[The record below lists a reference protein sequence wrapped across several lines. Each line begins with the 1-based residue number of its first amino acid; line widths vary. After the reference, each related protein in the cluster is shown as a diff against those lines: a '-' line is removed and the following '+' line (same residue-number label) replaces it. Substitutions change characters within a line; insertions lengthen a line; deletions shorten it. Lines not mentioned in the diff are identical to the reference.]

1 MVARIGFRYIYRPRA
16 DCATR
21 RKQFPAWRDV
31 MRALMAAVT
40 LFVITGCASRD
51 EPKPAA
57 RKTERERD
65 SVLGASKVPG
75 AGGVGAALRVSDSAA
90 ARRAREDSA
99 SQP

>member
-1 MVARIGFRYIYRPRA
+1 MRKLAMVLS
-16 DCATR
+16 
-21 RKQFPAWRDV
+21 V
-31 MRALMAAVT
+31 LAVG
-40 LFVITGCASRD
+40 GCASRD

-65 SVLGASKVPG
+65 SVLGASKIPG

>member
-1 MVARIGFRYIYRPRA
+1 
-16 DCATR
+16 
-21 RKQFPAWRDV
+21 
-31 MRALMAAVT
+31 MRALMTAVAV
-40 LFVITGCASRD
+40 LVVAGCAARD

-65 SVLGASKVPG
+65 SVLGASKIPG